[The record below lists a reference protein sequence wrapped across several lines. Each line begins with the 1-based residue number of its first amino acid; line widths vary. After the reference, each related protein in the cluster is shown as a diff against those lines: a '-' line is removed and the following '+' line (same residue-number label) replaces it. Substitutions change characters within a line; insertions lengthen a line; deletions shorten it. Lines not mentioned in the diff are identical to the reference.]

1 MGPPS
6 PFDRHH
12 RWVEL
17 GDDQP
22 LLMLHDEVFEK
33 EPQMQIT
40 IRHAE
45 PADAPALRDLYA
57 MPNAQAGTLQLPYP
71 TLGVWQKRLES
82 GSVVALVALV
92 AEVDGL
98 LVGQLSL
105 HMEPNPRR
113 KHVACIGMG
122 VRDDWAGKGVGSAL
136 LGAALEMADNWL
148 NLQRVELTVYTDNQ
162 GALALYRKFGFVE
175 EGLARGYAFRQGEYV
190 DALYMARIRP

>member
-6 PFDRHH
+6 PFDRYHK
-12 RWVEL
+12 WVGL
-17 GDDQP
+17 GDDRT
-22 LLMLHDEVFEK
+22 LVMLHDEVFEK

-40 IRHAE
+40 IRHAK
-45 PADAPALRDLYA
+45 PADAAALRDLYA

-82 GSVVALVALV
+82 GSVVALV

-190 DALYMARIRP
+190 DALYMARVRP